1 LRGIVILDVTV
12 QLGNAGYHSGEVGGV
27 VPETFRIMRQLL
39 DRLDN
44 SATGECM
51 EELVAECPAYKEE
64 EAEKMAAL
72 AGETLY
78 TKYAVVEGGKYVSQ
92 DDLKEMYLGNTWR
105 ANMSITGADGLPPI

>member
-1 LRGIVILDVTV
+1 
-12 QLGNAGYHSGEVGGV
+12 
-27 VPETFRIMRQLL
+27 
-39 DRLDN
+39 
-44 SATGECM
+44 M

>member
-1 LRGIVILDVTV
+1 M
-12 QLGNAGYHSGEVGGV
+12 AGYHSGEVGGV

-44 SATGECM
+44 SATGEVM
-51 EELVAECPAYKEE
+51 QELVAECPAYKEE

-72 AGETLY
+72 AGEGLWR
-78 TKYAVVEGGKYVSQ
+78 KYAVVEGGGYVSQ
-92 DDLKEMYLGNTWR
+92 DDLKQMYLGNTWR